1 MDTEENETEELDTD
15 DASSAEE
22 DEKGVSHDISLVL
35 GDLEGDRRTQIQE
48 QLDAAGSRLEE
59 LKASLAERSGRSS
72 WTTRGV
78 YVEVFESGQSMI
90 KGAVK
95 DPEEQMEFNVELRP
109 SNFFDEARPWR
120 PGEPPRPMSSSAW
133 DVEGEALVNRVAKV
147 SGRKY
152 TIQENVAELDE
163 QRFDSPEDAVAAFAQ
178 YVNELAELALSR
190 DPTTEAWKSDV
201 DEYGRPP
208 DEEPPHEFV

>member
-15 DASSAEE
+15 DGPEAEAEE
-22 DEKGVSHDISLVL
+22 GESHDISLVL
-35 GDLEGDRRTQIQE
+35 GELDDERRAQIQE
-48 QLDAAGSRLEE
+48 QLDAASNRLEK
-59 LKASLAERSGRSS
+59 LKATLAERSGRSS

-78 YVEVFESGQSMI
+78 HVEVFESGQSMI

-120 PGEPPRPMSSSAW
+120 PGEPPRPMSSDAW

-163 QRFDSPEDAVAAFAQ
+163 QRFDSPDDAVAAFVK
-178 YVNELAELALSR
+178 YVNDLAELALSR
-190 DPTTEAWKSDV
+190 EPTTEAWQSDV

-208 DEEPPHEFV
+208 DEEPPHEFL

>member
-1 MDTEENETEELDTD
+1 MDTEENETEEPDTD
-15 DASSAEE
+15 DAPSAEE
-22 DEKGVSHDISLVL
+22 EGGQSYDISLVL
-35 GDLEGDRRTQIQE
+35 GDLEGDRRAQIQE
-48 QLDAAGSRLEE
+48 QLDAAGSRLQE
-59 LKASLAERSGRSS
+59 LMASLAEKSGRTS
-72 WTTRGV
+72 WATRGV

-90 KGAVK
+90 KGAVR

-163 QRFDSPEDAVAAFAQ
+163 QRFDSPEDAVAAFVK

-190 DPTTEAWKSDV
+190 EPTTAAWQSDV